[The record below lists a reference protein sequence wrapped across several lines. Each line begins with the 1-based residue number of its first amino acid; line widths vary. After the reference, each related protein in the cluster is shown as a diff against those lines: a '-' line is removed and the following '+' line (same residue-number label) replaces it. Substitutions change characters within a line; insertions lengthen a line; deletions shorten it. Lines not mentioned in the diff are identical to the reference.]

1 MIVAGDSKVSS
12 VANVSAELKV
22 VIAYNLRPVID
33 KLELIFGFQKRT
45 VASVHTETIP
55 EIAKTPILRDLTY
68 VSPITA

>member
-33 KLELIFGFQKRT
+33 KLELIFGFPEADSCIGSHRD
-45 VASVHTETIP
+45 HT
-55 EIAKTPILRDLTY
+55 RNC
-68 VSPITA
+68 